1 MIIDDIKKDN
11 SANNGGFG
19 FDIENDKNILQGGED
34 SSAFVEKEKTD
45 TQRQEAAA
53 FAQGADNSAQA
64 SSDTQDLS
72 GNVDEPAK
80 YTMTYTPPYY
90 VPSFAVSSAD
100 ITDTSD
106 NTAKKYTFNQ
116 KAKVAS
122 IAMLCAACFLLVTC
136 IVVFAAVLLSKN
148 LLSSGFFIGD
158 SKIDILIGNKE
169 VNIVDGGNKD
179 SYSVPQIVE
188 MVADSVVEITTKQV
202 THNSFFGNYV
212 TGGAGS
218 GVVFAQEGNTG
229 YIVTNYHVV
238 ADADEIVVT
247 AKIAGEQKQ
256 YEASYVSGD
265 DGKDIAVLTVRLNN
279 GEQLCTATFRDLEN
293 SPLQVGESVLA
304 IGNPLGQLGG
314 TVTNGI
320 ISALDREIV
329 IDGNKMVL
337 LQTNAAVN
345 PGNSGG
351 GLFDSFG
358 MLVGIVNAKQSET
371 GIEGLG
377 FAIPADEVLADI
389 TDILEKGYITG
400 RVSLGI
406 QVYAMKDIQ
415 GVYVLETSDEF
426 KANDRI
432 VAINGAAIE
441 TLADYNAALGELTIG
456 ETVTVV
462 VWRKNSYANIEVKII
477 EDKSKS

>member
-1 MIIDDIKKDN
+1 MNDDIKKEN
-11 SANNGGFG
+11 SANNGGFE
-19 FDIENDKNILQGGED
+19 FDIENDKNIRQGGED
-34 SSAFVEKEKTD
+34 SSSFAQKEKTD
-45 TQRQEAAA
+45 TQRQENAA
-53 FAQGADNSAQA
+53 FTQGADNSAQA
-64 SSDTQDLS
+64 EADTQNIS
-72 GNVDEPAK
+72 KNVSEPPK
-80 YTMTYTPPYY
+80 YATIYTPPYY
-90 VPSFAVSSAD
+90 VPNFTMSSSESH
-100 ITDTSD
+100 TDSSGK
-106 NTAKKYTFNQ
+106 NGANKKTN
-116 KAKVAS
+116 VAF
-122 IAMLCAACFLLVTC
+122 IAALCAVCFLLVAC
-136 IVVFAAVLLSKN
+136 IVVFASVILSRN
-148 LLSSGFFIGD
+148 LLSSGFSIGD
-158 SKIDILIGNKE
+158 SEIDILIGNKE
-169 VNIVDGGNKD
+169 VNTVDGGNKE

-229 YIVTNYHVV
+229 YIVTNYHVI
-238 ADADEIVVT
+238 ADADEIIVT

-320 ISALDREIV
+320 ISALDREIIV
-329 IDGNKMVL
+329 DGNKMVL

-358 MLVGIVNAKQSET
+358 MLIGIVNAKQSET

-377 FAIPADEVLADI
+377 FAIPADEVMADI

-406 QVYAMKDIQ
+406 QVYAMTDMQ
-415 GVYVLETSDEF
+415 GVYVLEASDKF
-426 KANDRI
+426 RANDRL
-432 VAINGAAIE
+432 VAINGDPIE
-441 TLADYNAALGELTIG
+441 TMSDYNAALEVLTIG

>member
-1 MIIDDIKKDN
+1 MNDDIKKEN
-11 SANNGGFG
+11 SADNGGFG
-19 FDIENDKNILQGGED
+19 FDIENDKNIRQGGED
-34 SSAFVEKEKTD
+34 SSAFVQKEKTD
-45 TQRQEAAA
+45 TQRQEDTA

-64 SSDTQDLS
+64 SSDTQDVS
-72 GNVDEPAK
+72 GNVNEPSK
-80 YTMTYTPPYY
+80 YTTIYTPPYY
-90 VPSFAVSSAD
+90 VPNFTVSSSDSHAD
-100 ITDTSD
+100 NGRKYSTDKKT
-106 NTAKKYTFNQ
+106 NTAF
-116 KAKVAS
+116 
-122 IAMLCAACFLLVTC
+122 IAVLCVVCFLLVTC
-136 IVVFAAVLLSKN
+136 IVVFASVLLSRS
-148 LLSSGFFIGD
+148 LLSSGFSIGD
-158 SKIDILIGNKE
+158 STIDILVGNKE
-169 VNIVDGGNKD
+169 VNIADGGNKE
-179 SYSVPQIVE
+179 SYSIPQIVE

-218 GVVFAQEGNTG
+218 GVVFAQNGNTG

-238 ADADEIVVT
+238 ADADEIIVT

-256 YEASYVSGD
+256 YAASYLSGD

-279 GEQLCTATFRDLEN
+279 GERLCAATFRDLEN

-351 GLFDSFG
+351 GLFDSSG

-406 QVYAMKDIQ
+406 QVYAMNDIQ
-415 GVYVLETSDEF
+415 GVYVLEASDEF

-432 VAINGAAIE
+432 IAINGDSIE
-441 TLADYNAALGELTIG
+441 TLADYNAVLGELTIG

-462 VWRKNSYANIEVKII
+462 VWRKTSYADIEVKIV
-477 EDKSKS
+477 EDTSTR